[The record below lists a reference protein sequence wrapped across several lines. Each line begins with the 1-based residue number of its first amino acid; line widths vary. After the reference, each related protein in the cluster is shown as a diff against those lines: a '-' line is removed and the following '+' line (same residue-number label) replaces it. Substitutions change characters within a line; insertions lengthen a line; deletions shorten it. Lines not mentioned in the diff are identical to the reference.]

1 MSRHRA
7 QERELP
13 RLRED
18 DLSVAVLP
26 ALIIRVF
33 LPAILKLWSIVPLF
47 VTLNVV
53 TPFTIVFFE
62 RMKWNSLGL
71 PAVTVDRRHRR
82 RVGAAEGRDR
92 GNKRDGGGQ
101 DRNTTTPSEPCSRNP
116 PRRSE
121 DRLTILRP
129 TIDEPSN
136 GEGRARQRSI
146 ATLTSMT
153 LDRLGRPL
161 RDLRI
166 SVTDR
171 CNFRCVYCMPKEVF
185 GSDYR
190 FLDRKELLTFEE
202 IERVAR
208 VFVGL
213 GVNKLRLTGGE
224 PLVRKDVDRLI
235 ALLAPLGAE
244 LTLTTNASLLAPKA
258 EALAA
263 AGLDRVTVSLDSLDD
278 ETFRAMNDVD
288 FPVQRVLDGIDAAA
302 AAGMP
307 VKVNAVIKRGLNEHS
322 ILEMAAH
329 FRGTGHTLR
338 FIEYMDVGTTNGWRL
353 DDVVP
358 AAEIVERISAEFP
371 LEPVDPGYRGEVAK
385 RWRYADGGGEV
396 GLISSVT
403 QPFCG
408 DCTRSRISAEG
419 RLYTCLFGIRGHDLR
434 ALVRRGASDEE
445 LATRSPGSGASA
457 PTATPNGA
465 PRQPSRCRKWR

>member
-1 MSRHRA
+1 
-7 QERELP
+7 
-13 RLRED
+13 
-18 DLSVAVLP
+18 
-26 ALIIRVF
+26 
-33 LPAILKLWSIVPLF
+33 
-47 VTLNVV
+47 
-53 TPFTIVFFE
+53 
-62 RMKWNSLGL
+62 
-71 PAVTVDRRHRR
+71 
-82 RVGAAEGRDR
+82 
-92 GNKRDGGGQ
+92 
-101 DRNTTTPSEPCSRNP
+101 
-116 PRRSE
+116 
-121 DRLTILRP
+121 
-129 TIDEPSN
+129 
-136 GEGRARQRSI
+136 
-146 ATLTSMT
+146 MT

-171 CNFRCVYCMPKEVF
+171 CNFRCVYCMPK
-185 GSDYR
+185 
-190 FLDRKELLTFEE
+190 
-202 IERVAR
+202 RVAR

-258 EALAA
+258 AALAA

-278 ETFRAMNDVD
+278 ETFQAMNDVD

-307 VKVNAVIKRGLNEHS
+307 VKVNAVIKRGLNERS
-322 ILEMAAH
+322 ILAMASH

-358 AAEIVERISAEFP
+358 AGEIVERISAEFP

-385 RWRYADGGGEV
+385 RWRYTDGGGEI

-445 LATRSPGSGASA
+445 LGDVVAGIWGKRTDRYSELRSEATVSLPKVEMSYIGG
-457 PTATPNGA
+457 
-465 PRQPSRCRKWR
+465 